1 MGTQNSLD
9 NAHGFTFIELMVV
22 LMVLAIFAK
31 VALPSFY
38 DLLQGNRVQ
47 ATQAEF
53 QNALALARFE
63 AIKRGANSRVTVVA
77 NALTGTSANWASGV
91 SVFFDTTDNG
101 NGNVPPADPSL
112 LVLKTNAVDSQ
123 VQVVT
128 SNNANRII
136 FQGSGQIYSGYS
148 TFAFGPYN
156 ATWRCTVI
164 AKSGRVRSATVA
176 SAACS
181 NASCCA

>member
-9 NAHGFTFIELMVV
+9 NAHGFTFIELLVV
-22 LMVLAIFAK
+22 LMVVAIFAK
-31 VALPSFY
+31 VGLPSFY
-38 DLLQGNRVQ
+38 DLLQGNRVH
-47 ATQAEF
+47 ATQTEF

-77 NALTGTSANWASGV
+77 NTLTGTSANWASGV
-91 SVFFDTTDNG
+91 SVFFDTTD

-148 TFAFGPYN
+148 TYAFGPYN